1 MNQLIEKF
9 IERLSLMSN
18 GKAIILGL
26 ILGASYYFTF
36 YNDGSA
42 LTQQIGAVNG
52 QLAEAEKKKKDTES
66 TLKEEAR
73 MKEAI
78 GKLSEQY
85 AFIAK
90 KLPSELK
97 SSEMI
102 RGIDSVAKMAGVSV
116 KMKKPGNVNK
126 KEVVEDLPVDVTL
139 EGSYAQIAQFI
150 YYTSNLERLT
160 RVLNFSVVAQD
171 DSREKPLRFEGQVV
185 SYKLAPEPEKP
196 EKPEGQPK

>member
-1 MNQLIEKF
+1 MNQF
-9 IERLSLMSN
+9 YERLAALTN
-18 GKAIILGL
+18 GRALFLGL
-26 ILGASYYFTF
+26 IVGAAYYFSM
-36 YNDGSA
+36 YDDGSA
-42 LTQQIGAVNG
+42 LVSQIGVLNK
-52 QLAEAEKKKKDTES
+52 QVQEAETKKRDTEA
-66 TLKEEAR
+66 TLQEEAR
-73 MKEAI
+73 MRDAV

-102 RGIDSVAKMAGVSV
+102 RGIDSVAKMSGVSV
-116 KMKKPGNVNK
+116 KLKKPGIVAK
-126 KEVVEDLPVDVTL
+126 KEVVEELPVDVAL

-171 DSREKPLRFEGQVV
+171 DSKDRPLRFEGQVI
-185 SYKLAPEPEKP
+185 SYKLAPEPEKTD
-196 EKPEGQPK
+196 KPEGPK

>member
-1 MNQLIEKF
+1 
-9 IERLSLMSN
+9 
-18 GKAIILGL
+18 
-26 ILGASYYFTF
+26 
-36 YNDGSA
+36 
-42 LTQQIGAVNG
+42 
-52 QLAEAEKKKKDTES
+52 
-66 TLKEEAR
+66 
-73 MKEAI
+73 
-78 GKLSEQY
+78 
-85 AFIAK
+85 
-90 KLPSELK
+90 

>member
-9 IERLSLMSN
+9 IEKLSLMSN

-36 YNDGSA
+36 YDDGSA

-139 EGSYAQIAQFI
+139 EGSYA
-150 YYTSNLERLT
+150 
-160 RVLNFSVVAQD
+160 
-171 DSREKPLRFEGQVV
+171 
-185 SYKLAPEPEKP
+185 
-196 EKPEGQPK
+196 